1 MGPYTWLE
9 LKIGIRLVSFVFL
22 LVCLFVFVFNVS
34 NPQVE
39 EVEVQKSS
47 LTKVTDNYL
56 AELRG
61 GKKGGA
67 GKFKVVSPSKQ
78 KIKLKFK

>member
-47 LTKVTDNYL
+47 LTKVTDNYM

-61 GKKGGA
+61 GA
-67 GKFKVVSPSKQ
+67 GRFKVVSPSKQ